1 MIHTIN
7 PVTYSHWIQT
17 ILREGRPPTWK
28 ILEEAREAGEA
39 IEKWLSTGQKEDRK
53 QAVME
58 LVDVATAVV
67 STAKHS
73 LTVTDQEWTEA
84 VKAVNEKN
92 WKRGYLK

>member
-1 MIHTIN
+1 
-7 PVTYSHWIQT
+7 
-17 ILREGRPPTWK
+17 
-28 ILEEAREAGEA
+28 
-39 IEKWLSTGQKEDRK
+39 
-53 QAVME
+53 ME

-67 STAKHS
+67 SAAKHS